1 MKQCHIIASVPVV
14 AGKESIRHNYIA
26 GVPNVPV
33 WGLNGLSLLRPVS
46 RYSGSLNK
54 KSISDCC
61 LLLIK
66 RYLCGAKVH
75 IQALH
80 ESRLNDNRKHKQFYY
95 NPLHI
100 SLMYVDF
107 GEFGLYRTAFFCII
121 HLIAKVQ
128 MKHLS
133 LTTGAALVLVPVKVG
148 SFPVWRTIVIVFNTL
163 LDKVY
168 SFLKACSMPAVCL
181 FVMFVTSLFLVPVYC
196 LMMKGGAQ

>member
-54 KSISDCC
+54 KSISDYC

-66 RYLCGAKVH
+66 RYLCGAISH
-75 IQALH
+75 IQVLQA
-80 ESRLNDNRKHKQFYY
+80 SRPIDNRKHKQFYY
-95 NPLHI
+95 NSLYI
-100 SLMYVDF
+100 SMMYM
-107 GEFGLYRTAFFCII
+107 GCRNFGLYRTAFFYLI
-121 HLIAKVQ
+121 HLKATSQ
-128 MKHLS
+128 MNQPLKA
-133 LTTGAALVLVPVKVG
+133 TATPVAVPVKAG

-168 SFLKACSMPAVCL
+168 SFLKAYPMPAVCL
-181 FVMFVTSLFLVPVYC
+181 FVMFVTLLFLVLAYC